1 MKKIKVVC
9 ALLSGIMLLTAC
21 DKKTESTAVSVPT
34 VVSIPTESSSVVF
47 SSSAASMST
56 STSTTTQISEP
67 SSEPAPYCKA
77 CALYC
82 VEDGEILYAE
92 NINDRIA
99 PASLTK
105 IITASV
111 ALRYVK
117 ADEIVTVG
125 SELELVQPDSS
136 LAFIAPGQRLTMYD
150 LLTGM
155 LLPSGNDAAY
165 TTAAYTARKKSG
177 STNMSDK
184 HAVSYFC
191 DLMND
196 HARELGMDNSHF
208 VDPDGWDE
216 DAHYTTVSDLIKAAK
231 YALSVPEIREIVAIR
246 EKDVVFESGEHITWF
261 NGNKL
266 LHPESEFYCKNAI
279 GMKTGFTDNA
289 GLCLISAFEKKG
301 KTYIIIVV
309 GCTDDR
315 ERYRLILDLFNKI
328 K

>member
-1 MKKIKVVC
+1 MKKIKVIC
-9 ALLSGIMLLTAC
+9 ALLCEVLLLTAC
-21 DKKTESTAVSVPT
+21 DRRTENTAASVPT
-34 VVSIPTESSSVVF
+34 IVSVPTESSSVVF
-47 SSSAASMST
+47 SSSAAST

-67 SSEPAPYCKA
+67 PSEPAPYCKA

-82 VEDGEILYAE
+82 VEDGEVLYAE

-165 TTAAYTARKKSG
+165 TTAAYTARRKSG
-177 STNMSDK
+177 SANMSDK

-246 EKDVVFESGEHITWF
+246 KKDVVFESGERITWY